1 MINSISM
8 NNAIKTNIS
17 MHYRTLLNSNL
28 KTAVLVAALAVC
40 PIARSATQASTAQ
53 LDIPAH
59 EVLGV
64 EEAQLSADFWI
75 ARLAEPDRV
84 LLDSTAIAAR
94 NAKLRKV
101 DASMH
106 DLSALPAVLS
116 REQVRGWI
124 SALSIRPERTLYDS
138 AGTALD
144 ARAVDALVDALA
156 LDAIADNQPT
166 RFGLVV
172 QRADLRTFPTVQR
185 VFSERGD
192 TDIDR
197 FQETALYPGTPV
209 AIAHASR
216 DGQWWF
222 VVSPR
227 YSAWIEKKFVA
238 EGNSEQVLGYAARTP
253 FRVITG
259 AIDNTVMTPEAP
271 ALSELHLDMG
281 VRLPVLADRLAAKP
295 VNGQH
300 PYTAYVIE
308 LPLREE
314 SGKLA
319 FAPALLQKNA
329 DTRADFLPLTQ
340 ANILRQAFKFL
351 GERYG
356 WGNSYD
362 ARDCSGFVSDVYRSM
377 GVDMPRN
384 TRDQAVSPAFE
395 HRLFGKGDDHAARVK
410 AAHVLQVGDL
420 VYIPGHVMMAIGTL
434 DGEPYIIHD
443 TTGLSYRRSD
453 GSKVRVRLNEVSVSP
468 LLPLL
473 FGDTQTYI
481 DRMTSIVYVRSA
493 AATTGN

>member
-1 MINSISM
+1 MR
-8 NNAIKTNIS
+8 
-17 MHYRTLLNSNL
+17 YRTLLNNTL
-28 KTAVLVAALAVC
+28 RTTALIAALAVC
-40 PIARSATQASTAQ
+40 SAARCITAATTAQ
-53 LDIPAH
+53 PIPAH

-75 ARLAEPDRV
+75 AKQQEPDRV
-84 LLDSTAIAAR
+84 LLDAATIAAR
-94 NAKLRKV
+94 NAKLLRV

-106 DLSALPAVLS
+106 DLSALPAVFS
-116 REQVRGWI
+116 REQVRAWI
-124 SALSIRPERTLYDS
+124 SALSTRPERTLYDS
-138 AGTALD
+138 AGAALD
-144 ARAVDALVDALA
+144 ARAVAALINALA
-156 LDAIADNQPT
+156 LDAIADNQPP

-172 QRADLRTFPTVQR
+172 QRADLRTFPTTQR
-185 VFSERGD
+185 VFTERGD

-197 FQETALYPGTPV
+197 FQETALYPGTPL

-227 YSAWIEKKFVA
+227 YAAWIEKKFVA
-238 EGNSEQVLGYAARTP
+238 EGSAEQVLGYRARAP
-253 FRVITG
+253 YRVITG

-281 VRLPVLADRLAAKP
+281 VRLPVLADWPAAKP

-308 LPLREE
+308 LPLRED

-329 DTRADFLPLTQ
+329 DTHADFLPLTQ

-384 TRDQAVSPAFE
+384 TRDQAMSPAFE

-410 AAHVLQVGDL
+410 AAHALQVGDL
-420 VYIPGHVMMAIGTL
+420 VYIPGHVMMAVGAV
-434 DGEPYIIHD
+434 DGEPYVIHD
-443 TTGLSYRRSD
+443 TTGLSYRRED
-453 GSKVRVRLNEVSVSP
+453 GSKVRVHLNQVSVSP

-473 FGDTQTYI
+473 FGDTQTYV
-481 DRMTSIVYVRSA
+481 DRMTSIVYIRSA
-493 AATTGN
+493 AETAGN